1 MRLMAAPATD
11 SDTKDHK
18 VYCIRFAPTNR
29 AREREGEGGGGEWER
44 KEGEREGIGNYK
56 LTAITENVT

>member
-1 MRLMAAPATD
+1 MRLMAAPPATD

-29 AREREGEGGGGEWER
+29 AREREGEGGGGEGRER
-44 KEGEREGIGNYK
+44 KEGEREN
-56 LTAITENVT
+56 